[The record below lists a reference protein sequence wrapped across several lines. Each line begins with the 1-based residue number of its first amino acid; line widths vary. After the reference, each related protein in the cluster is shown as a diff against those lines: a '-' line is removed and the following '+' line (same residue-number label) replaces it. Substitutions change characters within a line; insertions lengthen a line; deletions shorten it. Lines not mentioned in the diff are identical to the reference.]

1 LNRKLNGGQTLL
13 KITKKEKEKEK
24 KAYSSY
30 KWGNE
35 KKRRKTIENA
45 SLLRSSIQPNMANDS
60 VS

>member
-1 LNRKLNGGQTLL
+1 MEGKLYL
-13 KITKKEKEKEK
+13 KLQKKKKKK
-24 KAYSSY
+24 KANSSY